1 MTSEHRSTGKRRQSR
16 LDLVFHAI
24 ALARFWWPKSPRGCA
39 RRAHERLADDK
50 AEHYRV
56 NQTVAIK
63 HRPSLTV
70 AWIQGGTE
78 VLVRSLEELKIGF
91 GTARM
96 PCRQFAANAAFFR
109 SGVIAQAM
117 ASPSWPASDPSCYPG
132 STLRV
137 ALRENQFVQNSRRH
151 AIAIRPALLFNAPR
165 PSACSGASHLAPQ
178 DGSTVPRARTRGQV
192 LTFAEGTGK
201 EVTP

>member
-1 MTSEHRSTGKRRQSR
+1 MAKITAGLCSQ
-16 LDLVFHAI
+16 
-24 ALARFWWPKSPRGCA
+24 
-39 RRAHERLADDK
+39 AHERLADDK

-151 AIAIRPALLFNAPR
+151 AIAIRPPFFLMLRDPQHALARAISRRRTAP
-165 PSACSGASHLAPQ
+165 PCL
-178 DGSTVPRARTRGQV
+178 VRARGARSLLLPKARG
-192 LTFAEGTGK
+192 K
-201 EVTP
+201 R